1 MQPVCEL
8 LEQPAQPAVAI
19 RTWTSAGDLPRVL
32 GQTFSSLA
40 QFLAEKGTQPSGPPF
55 VAYYNMDMQNLDI
68 EIGFPVPE
76 KLEGQG
82 AVRPSRIPGGR
93 LAACT
98 YTGPYQDLAPA
109 YDALSRMVQERGLKA
124 TGVAYEIY
132 LNDPQT
138 TPPQEL
144 QTRILFPLKG

>member
-1 MQPVCEL
+1 
-8 LEQPAQPAVAI
+8 
-19 RTWTSAGDLPRVL
+19 
-32 GQTFSSLA
+32 
-40 QFLAEKGTQPSGPPF
+40 

-82 AVRPSRIPGGR
+82 AVRASRIPGGR

-98 YTGPYQDLAPA
+98 YTGPYQDMAPA
-109 YDALSRMVQERGLKA
+109 YDALARMVREQGLKA

-138 TPPQEL
+138 TPPGEL